1 MTESPQARQRVSLLF
16 IDSAAIKEIDKFS
29 IIIRKNER
37 SKRNVIS
44 SIKKNLSSIW
54 DVDKPVEIFTYK
66 TTKTSRITNLH
77 PINRPKSCEL

>member
-37 SKRNVIS
+37 SKRNVTS
-44 SIKKNLSSIW
+44 SIKKTCPAFGML
-54 DVDKPVEIFTYK
+54 
-66 TTKTSRITNLH
+66 TNLWKFSH
-77 PINRPKSCEL
+77 IKQPKHRESQICIR